1 MKGDKTMN
9 DNMSSETALQN
20 NEPIELT
27 ELFVQKRKTVTLLD
41 TVTIQSIL
49 CVIAAILF
57 VSVNIFNNG
66 LAFDIYEIYWS
77 KSTVQ
82 ESIGDTF
89 RVLLDFLRSTP
100 LS

>member
-1 MKGDKTMN
+1 MN
-9 DNMSSETALQN
+9 NNVLSEITLQS

-41 TVTIQSIL
+41 TVTIQAIL
-49 CVIAAILF
+49 CIVAAILF

-66 LAFDIYEIYWS
+66 LAFDIYEIYLE

-82 ESIGDTF
+82 ESIADTF

-100 LS
+100 IS